1 MKLTK
6 ALSTLLLP
14 ASLLLSHAVLADQN
28 RGFFAGVGASAINVD
43 DSASFDKANLW
54 MAELFGGYKLN
65 PWVGGEI
72 RYGTGLGEE
81 RLYLDSD
88 VDNYVK
94 MDVDNYVGVYY
105 RAEAVNQTGRFY
117 ALLGYA
123 DIEYTVVGSGASA
136 TLSEDDFSWGLGA
149 GFIVA
154 PRLSLNFEYRNLVD
168 VDELR
173 FTTLTTSLDYR
184 F

>member
-6 ALSTLLLP
+6 SISALLLP
-14 ASLLLSHAVLADQN
+14 AALLTSGAALADNN

-54 MAELFGGYKLN
+54 TAEIFGGYKLN
-65 PWVGGEI
+65 PWLGAEV

-81 RLYLDSD
+81 ELYLDYAGLSTT
-88 VDNYVK
+88 K
-94 MDVDNYVGVYY
+94 MDIDNSVSIYY

-117 ALLGYA
+117 ALLGYS
-123 DIEYTVVGSGASA
+123 DVEFTVLGNGASA

-154 PRLSLNFEYRNLVD
+154 PKLSLNFEYRNLVD
-168 VDELR
+168 VDAYR
-173 FTTLTTSLDYR
+173 FTTITTSLDYR